1 MLTPARESAS
11 ISLINHFL
19 SERARVS
26 VYDPE
31 VKKAQMM
38 LDLTDYGAKPADK
51 IESQMTFC
59 ESAIEACKGAEAVVV
74 ATEWDE
80 FKNLDWTEVYKNM
93 SRPAFVFDGRLILDR
108 KALQAIGF
116 KVVTIGTGERL

>member
-1 MLTPARESAS
+1 
-11 ISLINHFL
+11 
-19 SERARVS
+19 
-26 VYDPE
+26 
-31 VKKAQMM
+31 
-38 LDLTDYGAKPADK
+38 
-51 IESQMTFC
+51 MTFC

-80 FKNLDWTEVYKNM
+80 FKNLDWAEVYKNM